1 MFISFD
7 NGAHWQKFDLNM
19 PQVPIN
25 QIQVHKKDLI
35 VATQGRGLWMID
47 NLSPL
52 HQIAPTQQTGAITV
66 YRPRDSYRTATGAA
80 YLGPQIDYYLPTA
93 SSDTLRI
100 EILDAQGKL
109 VASYRS
115 DAPQTQ
121 PRPGR
126 GGGAGV
132 DPDGSDTEMMEG
144 RPGRGGS
151 SGPPMNI
158 VTKNAG
164 HNRFVW
170 SMQTASG
177 LNAPPGQYQAR
188 LASGSFVT
196 TVPLNVRIDPRLAA
210 EGLTVA
216 DLQQQLSHN
225 TKMRELVAEAN
236 ALVTRLRAADARLRT
251 ASGAAADTLARVRA
265 LSEKLLTQPVRY
277 GKPGLQAH
285 ISYLAGMTT
294 RTDQK
299 VGRDALERYVLLRK
313 EFDAVQADANRL
325 LGAERPQRME

>member
-7 NGAHWQKFDLNM
+7 NGAHWQQFDLNM

-52 HQIAPTQQTGAITV
+52 HQITPAQQASAITV
-66 YRPRDSYRTATGAA
+66 YRPREAYRTPTGAA
-80 YLGPQIDYYLPTA
+80 FLGPQLDYYLPSVPA
-93 SSDTLRI
+93 DTVRI
-100 EILDAQGKL
+100 DILDAQGK
-109 VASYRS
+109 VVNSYRS
-115 DAPQTQ
+115 DMPRSQ

-132 DPDGSDTEMMEG
+132 DPDGADSEMMES
-144 RPGRGGS
+144 RPGRGGP

-158 VTKNAG
+158 VSKNAG

-170 SMQTASG
+170 SMQTSNG

-188 LASGSFVT
+188 FTVGSTSTTMPVT
-196 TVPLNVRIDPRLAA
+196 VHIDPRLAA

-216 DLQQQLSHN
+216 DLQQQFVHN
-225 TKMRELVAEAN
+225 TKMRELVTEAN
-236 ALVTRLRAADARLRT
+236 ALVARLRAADARLRT
-251 ASGAAADTLARVRA
+251 ASGAAADTLAKVRA
-265 LSEKLLTQPVRY
+265 LSEKMLTQPVRY

-294 RTDQK
+294 RADQK
-299 VGRDALERYVLLRK
+299 VGRDALERYTVLRK
-313 EFDAVQADANRL
+313 EFDAAQAEAIRI
-325 LGAERPQRME
+325 LGVDRPQRME